1 MIGAVIVAEQAE
13 PSAPPLLMAP
23 IDTPYL
29 MFGAVEG
36 LDMGDRRP
44 VKCPAWVEPALALD
58 SPSAALLVG
67 EEILYKW
74 PPRLGGWARGTVS
87 AVNTDKTKKVA
98 KEVCNFTVLYPVD
111 GDTSMHFLNTRE
123 YAKNA
128 KAVSG
133 SWVLLGKEE

>member
-1 MIGAVIVAEQAE
+1 MAT
-13 PSAPPLLMAP
+13 PL
-23 IDTPYL
+23 
-29 MFGAVEG
+29 G
-36 LDMGDRRP
+36 
-44 VKCPAWVEPALALD
+44 
-58 SPSAALLVG
+58 
-67 EEILYKW
+67 
-74 PPRLGGWARGTVS
+74 RLGTRHSFSG
-87 AVNTDKTKKVA
+87 KVA